1 MKRRKGCSYVN
12 VCSFRLCLTFV
23 EVVIL
28 AYKTLFSGLQIKNF
42 TRRQLFAAQRTS
54 KATKVV
60 HFITCFANKV
70 LVVNLF
76 ATPPTFGPKTP
87 EKRKRFQMYIL
98 FVFVCSSYYFGI
110 CIILYR
116 FVLFSCQSVHT
127 ALSLHA
133 DFPADITKLELFR
146 GIFFCRCC

>member
-1 MKRRKGCSYVN
+1 MNFKDTQLSAAIIEKTEGLFLCRLVLSEMYVP
-12 VCSFRLCLTFV
+12 SFRLCLTFV

-87 EKRKRFQMYIL
+87 EKKKL
-98 FVFVCSSYYFGI
+98 NVHPLCVC
-110 CIILYR
+110 L
-116 FVLFSCQSVHT
+116 L
-127 ALSLHA
+127 
-133 DFPADITKLELFR
+133 KLLFR
-146 GIFFCRCC
+146 YLYHFVSICTFFMSIRSAYCTVPAC

>member
-1 MKRRKGCSYVN
+1 MYVALD
-12 VCSFRLCLTFV
+12 FCLTFV

-42 TRRQLFAAQRTS
+42 TRRQLFTAQRTS

-87 EKRKRFQMYIL
+87 EKRKIYIYIYFKTTSSLCL
-98 FVFVCSSYYFGI
+98 FAQV
-110 CIILYR
+110 IIRYLYR

-133 DFPADITKLELFR
+133 GFPADITKLELFR